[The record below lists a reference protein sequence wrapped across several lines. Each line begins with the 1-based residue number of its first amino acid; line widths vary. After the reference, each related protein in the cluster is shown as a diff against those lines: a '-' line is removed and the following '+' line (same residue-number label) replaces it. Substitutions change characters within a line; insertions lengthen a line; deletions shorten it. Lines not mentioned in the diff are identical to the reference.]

1 MQSANA
7 QRAPESAICNLQS
20 AICNLQSAICNKEVK
35 GERLI
40 HGIIPALLT
49 PLNEAG
55 TAVNYVALRQL
66 VEFHIQRGV
75 TGFFVCGGSGE
86 GLLLT
91 SEERQ
96 AVLETV
102 VAAVAGRVSVIAHVG
117 ALNTATA
124 QHLAAHAASL
134 KVDAVAAVPPFYF
147 RVDDAALYDH
157 YQLIADAAAGTP
169 VYLYNIPAATG
180 VEITAATMAKLIN
193 IPAVRGIKYTS
204 ANFYDMHN
212 IIELAPGRLR
222 VLSGSDE
229 ICIAGLAMGAHGA
242 IGSTYNVMPATF
254 AALYQAF
261 RAGDIAEAQELQ
273 FRANRVIKVLLS
285 VPLIAG
291 LKVILSSWGYDCGGP
306 RRPQRPITAAERAGL
321 LDAVAAAGLEQ
332 LEADACERLAV
343 QVAVRR

>member
-1 MQSANA
+1 
-7 QRAPESAICNLQS
+7 
-20 AICNLQSAICNKEVK
+20 
-35 GERLI
+35 LI

-55 TAVNYVALRQL
+55 TAVNHTTLRRL

-91 SEERQ
+91 AEERQ

-102 VAAVAGRVSVIAHVG
+102 VAAVNGRVSVIAHIG
-117 ALNTATA
+117 ALDTAAA
-124 QHLAAHAASL
+124 QHLAAHAAGL

-147 RVDDAALYDH
+147 RVDEAALYDH
-157 YQLIADAAAGTP
+157 YRLIADAAGGTP
-169 VYLYNIPAATG
+169 VYLYNIPSATG
-180 VEITAATMAKLIN
+180 VEITAATMAKLIK

-204 ANFYDMHN
+204 SNFYDMRN
-212 IIELAPGRLR
+212 IIELAPGELT

-229 ICIAGLAMGAHGA
+229 VCIAGLAMGAHGA

-261 RAGDIAEAQELQ
+261 RASDLAEAQELQ
-273 FRANRVIKVLLS
+273 FRANRVIKALLS

-306 RRPQRPITAAERAGL
+306 RRPQRPITAEERALL

-332 LEADACERLAV
+332 LEADARERLAV
-343 QVAVRR
+343 QVALS

>member
-1 MQSANA
+1 M
-7 QRAPESAICNLQS
+7 
-20 AICNLQSAICNKEVK
+20 
-35 GERLI
+35 I

-49 PLNEAG
+49 PLNEDG
-55 TAVNYVALRQL
+55 TAINFATLRQL

-75 TGFFVCGGSGE
+75 RGLFVCGGSGE

-91 SEERQ
+91 ADERQ
-96 AVLETV
+96 AVLEAV
-102 VAAVAGRVSVIAHVG
+102 VAAVARRVSVIAHVG
-117 ALNTATA
+117 ALDTAAA
-124 QHLAAHAASL
+124 QRLAAHAAGL

-147 RVDDAALYDH
+147 RVDEAALYDH
-157 YQLIADAAAGTP
+157 YRLIADAAAGTP
-169 VYLYNIPAATG
+169 VYLYNIPSATG
-180 VEITAATMAKLIN
+180 VEITSAMMAKLIE

-204 ANFYDMHN
+204 SNFYDMRN
-212 IIELAPGRLR
+212 IIELAPNELT

-229 ICIAGLAMGAHGA
+229 VCIAGLAMGAHGA

-261 RAGDIAEAQELQ
+261 RAGDVAEAQVFQ
-273 FRANRVIKVLLS
+273 FRANRVIKALLS

-306 RRPQRPITAAERAGL
+306 RRPQRPITAEERAGL

-332 LEADACERLAV
+332 LEADARTRLAV
-343 QVAVRR
+343 QVAVS

>member
-1 MQSANA
+1 
-7 QRAPESAICNLQS
+7 
-20 AICNLQSAICNKEVK
+20 
-35 GERLI
+35 LI

-55 TAVNYVALRQL
+55 TAVNHATLRRL
-66 VEFHIQRGV
+66 VEFHIERGV
-75 TGFFVCGGSGE
+75 SGFFVCGGSGE

-91 SEERQ
+91 APERQ

-102 VAAVAGRVSVIAHVG
+102 VEVVDRRASVIAHIG
-117 ALNTATA
+117 ALDTATA
-124 QHLAAHAASL
+124 QQLAAHAAGL

-147 RVDDAALYDH
+147 RVDEAALYDH
-157 YQLIADAAAGTP
+157 YRLIADAAAGTP
-169 VYLYNIPAATG
+169 VYLYNIPSATG
-180 VEITAATMAKLIN
+180 VEITAAMMAKLIKN
-193 IPAVRGIKYTS
+193 PAVRGIKYTS
-204 ANFYDMHN
+204 SNFYDMRN
-212 IIELAPGRLR
+212 IIELAPGELT

-229 ICIAGLAMGAHGA
+229 VFIAGLAMGAHGA

-261 RAGDIAEAQELQ
+261 RAGNIAEAQELQ
-273 FRANRVIKVLLS
+273 FRANRVIKALLT

-306 RRPQRPITAAERAGL
+306 RRPQRPITAAERALL

-332 LEADACERLAV
+332 LEAEARERLAGP
-343 QVAVRR
+343 AAAG

>member
-1 MQSANA
+1 VVCVRTTFRVKYQIS
-7 QRAPESAICNLQS
+7 RINLQS
-20 AICNLQSAICNKEVK
+20 TLLK
-35 GERLI
+35 GALLI

-55 TAVNYVALRQL
+55 TAVNYLSLRQL

-96 AVLETV
+96 TVLETV
-102 VAAVAGRVSVIAHVG
+102 VATVNGRVNVIAHVG
-117 ALNTATA
+117 ALDTAAA
-124 QHLAAHAASL
+124 QQLAAHAASL

-147 RVDDAALYDH
+147 RVDEAALYDH

-169 VYLYNIPAATG
+169 VYLYNIPSATG
-180 VEITAATMAKLIN
+180 VEITAATMAKLIT
-193 IPAVRGIKYTS
+193 IPAVQGIKYTS
-204 ANFYDMHN
+204 YNFYDMHN
-212 IIELAPGRLR
+212 IIELAPEQLT

-229 ICIAGLAMGAHGA
+229 VCLAGLAMGAHGA

-261 RAGDIAEAQELQ
+261 RAGDIAEAQALQ
-273 FRANRVIKVLLS
+273 FRANRVIKALLS

-306 RRPQRPITAAERAGL
+306 RRPQRPITAEERAVL
-321 LDAVAAAGLEQ
+321 LDAVATAGLEQ
-332 LEADACERLAV
+332 LEADARARLGY
-343 QVAVRR
+343 RS

>member
-1 MQSANA
+1 
-7 QRAPESAICNLQS
+7 
-20 AICNLQSAICNKEVK
+20 
-35 GERLI
+35 LI

-55 TAVNYVALRQL
+55 TAVNHATLRQL

-91 SEERQ
+91 AEERQ

-102 VAAVAGRVSVIAHVG
+102 VAAVDRRVSVIAHVG
-117 ALNTATA
+117 ALDTAAA

-147 RVDDAALYDH
+147 RVDEAALFDH
-157 YQLIADAAAGTP
+157 YRLIADAAAGTP
-169 VYLYNIPAATG
+169 VYLYNIPSATG
-180 VEITAATMAKLIN
+180 VEITAATMAKLIT

-204 ANFYDMHN
+204 SNFYDMRN
-212 IIELAPGRLR
+212 IIELASQELT

-229 ICIAGLAMGAHGA
+229 VCIAGLAMGAHGA

-261 RAGDIAEAQELQ
+261 RASDLADAQALQ
-273 FRANRVIKVLLS
+273 FRANRVIKALLS

-306 RRPQRPITAAERAGL
+306 RRPQRPITADERARL

-332 LEADACERLAV
+332 LEAEARERLAAPA
-343 QVAVRR
+343 AV

>member
-1 MQSANA
+1 
-7 QRAPESAICNLQS
+7 
-20 AICNLQSAICNKEVK
+20 
-35 GERLI
+35 LI

-55 TAVNYVALRQL
+55 TAVNYTSLHQL
-66 VEFHIQRGV
+66 VEFHIQRGI

-91 SEERQ
+91 SQERQ

-102 VAAVAGRVSVIAHVG
+102 VTAVAGRVSVIAHVG
-117 ALNTATA
+117 ALNTSTA
-124 QHLAAHAASL
+124 QDLAAHAASL

-147 RVDDAALYDH
+147 RVDDAALYDY

-169 VYLYNIPAATG
+169 VYLYNIPSATG

-193 IPAVRGIKYTS
+193 IPSVRGIKYTS
-204 ANFYDMHN
+204 SNFYDMHN
-212 IIELAPGRLR
+212 IIELAPGQLT

-229 ICIAGLAMGAHGA
+229 VCIAGLAMGAHGA

-261 RAGDIAEAQELQ
+261 RAGERAEAQELQ
-273 FRANRVIKVLLS
+273 FRANRVIKALLS

-291 LKVILSSWGYDCGGP
+291 LKVILTSWGYECGGP
-306 RRPQRPITAAERAGL
+306 RRPQRPITAEERALL
-321 LDAVAAAGLEQ
+321 LDAIAAAGLEQ
-332 LEADACERLAV
+332 LEADARERLAV
-343 QVAVRR
+343 QVATS